1 MFTGK
6 SNERILC
13 RLRKSEILRLD
24 TIVHIAMETLKRHIL
39 LVNQNLLSVYF
50 SLAKFQL
57 VSRNLSLTMI
67 WQMIYTR

>member
-13 RLRKSEILRLD
+13 RLRKSEILRLE

-39 LVNQNLLSVYF
+39 LANQNLLSVYF

>member
-13 RLRKSEILRLD
+13 RLRKSEILRLE